1 MQNPKLTRISG
12 TQPPSLVWW
21 LLCLVV
27 KLIVPG
33 AQVGE
38 HVGGGQPE
46 VGDAGA
52 SAAGDGGRRLGL
64 QFLIL
69 TCGISTTPLS
79 TLVYMCRGTVSSLG
93 GPCR

>member
-1 MQNPKLTRISG
+1 M
-12 TQPPSLVWW
+12 
-21 LLCLVV
+21 V
-27 KLIVPG
+27 KLSIPG

-52 SAAGDGGRRLGL
+52 SAAGDGGRSRLGL
-64 QFLIL
+64 LSSLYSL

-79 TLVYMCRGTVSSLG
+79 TLV
-93 GPCR
+93 

>member
-12 TQPPSLVWW
+12 SQPLTSLAWW
-21 LLCLVV
+21 LLCLMV
-27 KLIVPG
+27 KLSIPG

-38 HVGGGQPE
+38 HVGGGGQPE

-52 SAAGDGGRRLGL
+52 SAAGDGGRSRLGL
-64 QFLIL
+64 LSSLYSL

-79 TLVYMCRGTVSSLG
+79 TLV
-93 GPCR
+93 